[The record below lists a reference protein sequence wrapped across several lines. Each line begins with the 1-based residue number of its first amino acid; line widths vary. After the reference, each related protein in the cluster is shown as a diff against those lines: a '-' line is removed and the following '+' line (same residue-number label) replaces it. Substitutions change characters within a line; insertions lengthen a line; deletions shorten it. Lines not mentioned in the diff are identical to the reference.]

1 MSERSHSFRPD
12 IQALRALAV
21 GLVLIW
27 HAGVPGLP
35 AGFIGVDIFFVVSG
49 FLITGLLLAERGE
62 WGAISLRGFY
72 ARRARRLLPAATIV
86 TIATLVATVL
96 IMPSLRQ
103 ESIALDGL
111 ASTFYVENW
120 RLADQAVDYQAAQ
133 VATSPFQHYWS
144 LSVEEQFYLVWPL
157 LLLVVLS
164 GHSGFFRSGRYRGR
178 LLAVLGLVFV
188 ASLGYSIWD
197 SYTSPDPAYFVTV
210 NRVWQ
215 FAAGGILAAVEVG
228 IGRLERRS
236 IALPLAA
243 AGLASLIAGALLI
256 DPASPYPGLA
266 ALVPTFGTVALLA
279 GGTVAVTTTIGRHLT
294 SRPVLRVGD
303 LSYSL
308 YLWHWPMLVFAAELF
323 GPLSATEGLLV
334 VALAFVPSIVT
345 ERLVERPIRLGPRF
359 APWRAGLALGGVLM
373 LASTVVALGVARSAP
388 TLQAPDEDSP
398 FALATE
404 ELGVPDEEGTVAE
417 DGSLVDGGEDETTA
431 TEPEAATASSD
442 PLRAFGAETLLDDA
456 GDPLPDPVV
465 EYEYDELFPSPG
477 TEYTTPQFRCRTS
490 VESSEI
496 VRDCN
501 REAGPSRPRIALVGD
516 SHALQWVPIAH
527 EAAARNDW
535 SIDFY
540 LKAACALNASAGD
553 PSCRSWGSA
562 VQESL
567 AADPPDLVLVTA
579 SDPWVSEGER
589 SRLAQGFAEAWQPL
603 RDAGSQLV
611 VLNDTPRPDKDIR
624 ECVFDNASSLIDCA
638 YDRTEGLRSGES
650 LRSAMQD
657 VDELLDLNDLVCPI
671 DPCPAVVGRVV
682 VFRDTNHLSQEYVRT
697 LRRPFDQRL
706 QELVGQVQGA

>member
-1 MSERSHSFRPD
+1 MTVDHQLGFDDVSERSHAFRPD

-21 GLVLIW
+21 GLVLVW

-62 WGAISLRGFY
+62 WGSISLRGFY

-144 LSVEEQFYLVWPL
+144 LSVEEQFYLVWPVL
-157 LLLVVLS
+157 LLLVLS
-164 GHSGFFRSGRYRGR
+164 GNRGFFRSGRYRAR
-178 LLAVLGLVFV
+178 LLAVLGVVFA

-228 IGRLERRS
+228 IGQLRRRS
-236 IALPLAA
+236 IALPLAGV
-243 AGLASLIAGALLI
+243 GLASLIAGALLI

-266 ALVPTFGTVALLA
+266 ALVPTLGTVALLA

-323 GPLSATEGLLV
+323 GPLSAVEGLAV
-334 VALAFVPSIVT
+334 VALAFVPSIAT
-345 ERLVERPIRLGPRF
+345 ERLIERPIRLGPRF

-373 LASTVVALGVARSAP
+373 LASTVVAVGVAPQR
-388 TLQAPDEDSP
+388 PDP
-398 FALATE
+398 A
-404 ELGVPDEEGTVAE
+404 GPRRGQ
-417 DGSLVDGGEDETTA
+417 
-431 TEPEAATASSD
+431 
-442 PLRAFGAETLLDDA
+442 PLRPGHRRAGRPRGGGRERRARADGRRRPRGPDGHLGAGGHHRQLGPAPGLRCRDA
-456 GDPLPDPVV
+456 PRRRRRPPARPGRALRVRGDLPQPRHGVHLAALRVPHLGGVERDRPGLQPRRRPVGPADRPRRGLPRPPV
-465 EYEYDELFPSPG
+465 GPRRPG
-477 TEYTTPQFRCRTS
+477 GGGPATTGRCRT
-490 VESSEI
+490 
-496 VRDCN
+496 
-501 REAGPSRPRIALVGD
+501 
-516 SHALQWVPIAH
+516 
-527 EAAARNDW
+527 
-535 SIDFY
+535 
-540 LKAACALNASAGD
+540 
-553 PSCRSWGSA
+553 
-562 VQESL
+562 
-567 AADPPDLVLVTA
+567 T
-579 SDPWVSEGER
+579 
-589 SRLAQGFAEAWQPL
+589 
-603 RDAGSQLV
+603 
-611 VLNDTPRPDKDIR
+611 
-624 ECVFDNASSLIDCA
+624 
-638 YDRTEGLRSGES
+638 
-650 LRSAMQD
+650 
-657 VDELLDLNDLVCPI
+657 
-671 DPCPAVVGRVV
+671 
-682 VFRDTNHLSQEYVRT
+682 
-697 LRRPFDQRL
+697 
-706 QELVGQVQGA
+706 